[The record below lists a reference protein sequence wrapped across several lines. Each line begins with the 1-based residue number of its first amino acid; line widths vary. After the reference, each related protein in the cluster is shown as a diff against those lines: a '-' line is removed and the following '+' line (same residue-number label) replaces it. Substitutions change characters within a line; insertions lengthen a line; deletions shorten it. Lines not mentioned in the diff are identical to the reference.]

1 MHPEAEEELR
11 VRLKLVVLE
20 FAQDW
25 GVTKA
30 CREFNVRRSSYYRWK
45 QKYEKA
51 GQAGLYRERPVPHHH
66 PSRTSP
72 ETVQKILESRAEY
85 QMGALRI
92 KYYLER

>member
-1 MHPEAEEELR
+1 MHKELEEELR

-20 FAQDW
+20 FANHL
-25 GVTKA
+25 GVTKG
-30 CREFNVRRSSYYRWK
+30 CREFVVGHSSFYRWK

-51 GQAGLYRERPVPHHH
+51 GQSGLSRERPVPYHH

-72 ETVQKILESRAEY
+72 ETVQKILEIGAEY

-92 KYYLER
+92 K